1 MHYAIDKVNALLY
14 IEIASCIMQSKGG
27 EYMIAINKIKGRLA
41 EKSLTQGDVAK
52 AWKCAAPTVSQK
64 LNGKRPMNLDEAEML
79 GKLLELDDKEYY
91 EFFLSS

>member
-1 MHYAIDKVNALLY
+1 
-14 IEIASCIMQSKGG
+14 
-27 EYMIAINKIKGRLA
+27 MIAINKIKGRLA

-52 AWKCAAPTVSQK
+52 AWKCATPTVSQK
-64 LNGKRPMNLDEAEML
+64 LNGKRPMNLDEAEIL

>member
-1 MHYAIDKVNALLY
+1 
-14 IEIASCIMQSKGG
+14 
-27 EYMIAINKIKGRLA
+27 MIAINKIKGRLA

-64 LNGKRPMNLDEAEML
+64 LNGKRPMNLDEAEIL

-91 EFFLSS
+91 EFFYHLDCIMQLKA